1 MYRLYNHAIA
11 RFSLDCFEGL
21 TGDKT
26 CRLKAQAWLIAE
38 LHQLGYRDMPQKRCC
53 AYRGLRHSYRKIA
66 KEPRSEQTSSCEEAD
81 MKPATILLAEDE
93 ALLLLD
99 YEAALAD
106 AGFVVVA
113 VARGGK
119 AIEVWRSA
127 DSEVAGVATDIRFYE
142 LPNGWSVARV
152 AREIYPGI
160 PIVYGTGHGALEW
173 RSRGVAN
180 SILLE
185 KPFALAQLVTAV
197 SELLNEPVLLSVA
210 PDPNP

>member
-1 MYRLYNHAIA
+1 
-11 RFSLDCFEGL
+11 
-21 TGDKT
+21 
-26 CRLKAQAWLIAE
+26 
-38 LHQLGYRDMPQKRCC
+38 
-53 AYRGLRHSYRKIA
+53 
-66 KEPRSEQTSSCEEAD
+66 

-119 AIEVWRSA
+119 AIEVLRSA
-127 DSEVAGVATDIRFYE
+127 DSEVAGVVTDIRFYE

-160 PIVYGTGHGALEW
+160 PVVYGTGHGALEW
-173 RSRGVAN
+173 HSRGVAN

-185 KPFALAQLVTAV
+185 KPFALTQLVTAV
-197 SELLNEPVLLSVA
+197 SQLLNEPVLLSVA
-210 PDPNP
+210 PDPKPRTSTDYSQSVLAQMDNSWLPRPPL

>member
-1 MYRLYNHAIA
+1 
-11 RFSLDCFEGL
+11 
-21 TGDKT
+21 
-26 CRLKAQAWLIAE
+26 
-38 LHQLGYRDMPQKRCC
+38 
-53 AYRGLRHSYRKIA
+53 
-66 KEPRSEQTSSCEEAD
+66 
-81 MKPATILLAEDE
+81 MKPGTILLAEDE

-106 AGFVVVA
+106 AGFVVA

-119 AIEVWRSA
+119 AIEVLRSA
-127 DSEVAGVATDIRFYE
+127 DSEVAGVVTDIRFYE

-160 PIVYGTGHGALEW
+160 PVVYGTGHGALEW